1 MTTPT
6 RATAGARISSAYAAR
21 DPREHVA
28 QRLARAWEHDAE
40 AERLLALPPD
50 KREALPQA
58 TRLSLGYYAGAR
70 EAAKALG
77 LDTSA
82 PAVTS

>member
-1 MTTPT
+1 MTIPT
-6 RATAGARISSAYAAR
+6 RASAGARIASAYKR
-21 DPREHVA
+21 DPHEHVA

-58 TRLSLGYYAGAR
+58 TRLGLGYYSGAK
-70 EAAKALG
+70 AAAQALG